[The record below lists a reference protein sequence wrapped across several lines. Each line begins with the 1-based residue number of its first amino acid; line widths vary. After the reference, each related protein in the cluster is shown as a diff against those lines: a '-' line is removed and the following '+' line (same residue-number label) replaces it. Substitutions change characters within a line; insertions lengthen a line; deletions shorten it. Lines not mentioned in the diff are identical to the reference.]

1 MQAIAIGP
9 IKYVTHDTMRC
20 DREERV
26 FLLPLLPAVRATFPI
41 SSDDRW
47 ITEEHLRQSGRADG
61 WTERMGAG
69 GIDLSRRY
77 INSFSVYI
85 TARARPPPSN
95 ARNQLLWSARR
106 ARGYL
111 RCSHFSRR
119 LPPLRRV
126 PFLSSFLFP
135 TPPPFFFC
143 FSIHRTLAKLYY
155 QLLLSKFPTHLATGD
170 AINLKKIINS
180 NFSKTSGGFSLSLS
194 FSLPLSFAKNSYA
207 G

>member
-135 TPPPFFFC
+135 TPPPFFFL
-143 FSIHRTLAKLYY
+143 FFYTPNFGET
-155 QLLLSKFPTHLATGD
+155 LLSTFVIKVP
-170 AINLKKIINS
+170 NS
-180 NFSKTSGGFSLSLS
+180 SCDWRCDKS
-194 FSLPLSFAKNSYA
+194 
-207 G
+207 